1 VKIPKHMTTTGEL
14 VRQYRLLVDP
24 DGRVQ
29 RQYGDNTYGNK
40 LPRGC
45 RWADP
50 DRDAGNPEVDA
61 ATKII
66 AAQLDPRHRVNR
78 RAHTPPP
85 SSRTIVRRKRGA

>member
-1 VKIPKHMTTTGEL
+1 MKIPKHVTPTGEL

-24 DGRVQ
+24 DGKVHRVA
-29 RQYGDNTYGNK
+29 GDNTRGYRLAK
-40 LPRGC
+40 GC

-50 DRDAGNPEVDA
+50 ELDASNPEVQA

-85 SSRTIVRRKRGA
+85 SSL

>member
-1 VKIPKHMTTTGEL
+1 MKIPKHVTPTGEL

-24 DGRVQ
+24 DGRVH

-50 DRDAGNPEVDA
+50 ELDASNPEVQA

-66 AAQLDPRHRVNR
+66 AAQHDPRLRANR